1 MAGQVDSNS
10 DTSTSAYNNELL
22 MATMPNSNAT
32 SPVSEASPSKADE
45 VPATACSSDYANNK
59 QSSSL
64 PEMHS
69 NSHSSNDTTEE
80 METKYDDS
88 LTGAAHADGTT
99 VSFI

>member
-1 MAGQVDSNS
+1 
-10 DTSTSAYNNELL
+10 
-22 MATMPNSNAT
+22 MATMPNAT

-45 VPATACSSDYANNK
+45 LPATACSSDYANNK

-69 NSHSSNDTTEE
+69 NSHSSNDTTEG